1 MAIKFRYSIPK
12 RHILLI
18 EFFTLYL
25 LLPAIYVIFDLDT
38 LIKEIFQNRW
48 ILLYHLHKVILLQ
61 IIFLYTLLVYAW
73 KIKNYHYFKFNNF
86 LNHWFYLKTI
96 FKRLMIITVILF
108 IYTYYFYPNFL
119 FQAIKLN
126 KFYVIILVLFF
137 YPLISVIQQEFIYRI
152 FFYERYN
159 GFFSNKKEFYLTNS
173 FLFMFVHII
182 YQNWFALFATFIG
195 NFLFLSTFFRTKSF
209 YFIFIE
215 HSFYGL
221 SIFFVGLGNFF
232 YQTHTLKIF

>member
-48 ILLYHLHKVILLQ
+48 TLLYHLHKVILLQ

-96 FKRLMIITVILF
+96 FKRLMIITILLL

-137 YPLISVIQQEFIYRI
+137 IL
-152 FFYERYN
+152 
-159 GFFSNKKEFYLTNS
+159 
-173 FLFMFVHII
+173 
-182 YQNWFALFATFIG
+182 
-195 NFLFLSTFFRTKSF
+195 
-209 YFIFIE
+209 
-215 HSFYGL
+215 
-221 SIFFVGLGNFF
+221 
-232 YQTHTLKIF
+232 